1 MDILIAIIF
10 ILIFIIGF
18 LVAFAYMQ
26 LSIAGIKV
34 KDFWSFIEA
43 NQALDRL
50 HRMAKTYKFMSPQEQ
65 IIFLKES
72 EKIFSAFDKV
82 PEMLWEEEYNKY
94 ADVLNVYKN
103 IKIARWSEN

>member
-1 MDILIAIIF
+1 MDVLVTLVF
-10 ILIFIIGF
+10 ILIFIIGL

-26 LSIAGIKV
+26 LYMAGIKV

-50 HRMAKTYKFMSPQEQ
+50 HRMAKQYELMTPQEQ

-94 ADVLNVYKN
+94 SDVLNAYKN
-103 IKIARWSEN
+103 IKVIRWSQN

>member
-1 MDILIAIIF
+1 MDILVVIVF
-10 ILIFIIGF
+10 ILIFIIGL
-18 LVAFAYMQ
+18 LVVFAYMQ
-26 LSIAGIKV
+26 LNMAGIKV

-50 HRMAKTYKFMSPQEQ
+50 HRVAKTYQYMSAQEQ

-94 ADVLNVYKN
+94 SDVLNAYRK
-103 IKIARWSEN
+103 IKIIRWSEN